1 MNKNPP
7 DFHPAAKRGVMY
19 WQTLF
24 ESELS
29 SYSDAEAFGSSSA
42 ILTRGVFLSLD
53 GYIICCGGIKIPP
66 RFNLN

>member
-29 SYSDAEAFGSSSA
+29 SYSVTGNLEGFTA
-42 ILTRGVFLSLD
+42 ISTRVIFVSLD
-53 GYIICCGGIKIPP
+53 VVSI
-66 RFNLN
+66 L

>member
-29 SYSDAEAFGSSSA
+29 SYSDAEAFGSPSA
-42 ILTRGVFLSLD
+42 ILTRGVFSLLMVILYVVA
-53 GYIICCGGIKIPP
+53 GLKSRHVLI
-66 RFNLN
+66 